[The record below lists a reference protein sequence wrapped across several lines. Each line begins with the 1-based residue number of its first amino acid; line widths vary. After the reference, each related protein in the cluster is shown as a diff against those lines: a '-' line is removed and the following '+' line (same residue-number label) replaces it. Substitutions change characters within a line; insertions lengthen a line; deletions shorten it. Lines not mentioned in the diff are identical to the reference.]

1 MTTLKVL
8 RVVKYACLGTQNE
21 KISYL
26 KDLKIIFNTF
36 NKNSTPLEPNWRRV
50 WEQALED
57 HECSLSQWVCIEHF
71 RPDDYITTN
80 GGTKFCLKKNA
91 IPTIFNYLMEVE
103 DADNGN
109 IEHELYFDVIQTND
123 QQLFESLKIENAKL
137 QQKIAELESLSKNNE
152 IVMNAKIQ
160 RLSELKLKQTEE
172 AQDLRKQLAMST
184 KEIAQL
190 MDTITKLRE
199 ECRDLADDNNVIIY
213 QFHMHVVDIC
223 DIFYAVLF
231 KNILCRYIQVDCFLY
246 IAVHTNFG
254 LFIPRYSI
262 GSKLIL
268 LTVSSSHC
276 EHIRSN
282 FHSFAELLLM
292 IMQLFL
298 NIHKSGHFCYI
309 TYFYDLSILNEPLR
323 PFKI

>member
-1 MTTLKVL
+1 
-8 RVVKYACLGTQNE
+8 
-21 KISYL
+21 
-26 KDLKIIFNTF
+26 
-36 NKNSTPLEPNWRRV
+36 
-50 WEQALED
+50 
-57 HECSLSQWVCIEHF
+57 
-71 RPDDYITTN
+71 
-80 GGTKFCLKKNA
+80 
-91 IPTIFNYLMEVE
+91 MEVE

-231 KNILCRYIQVDCFLY
+231 KNILCRLLFVYSSPYKFRFIYSTIFNWIQIDF
-246 IAVHTNFG
+246 
-254 LFIPRYSI
+254 
-262 GSKLIL
+262 
-268 LTVSSSHC
+268 
-276 EHIRSN
+276 
-282 FHSFAELLLM
+282 
-292 IMQLFL
+292 
-298 NIHKSGHFCYI
+298 
-309 TYFYDLSILNEPLR
+309 TYGQQFSL
-323 PFKI
+323 